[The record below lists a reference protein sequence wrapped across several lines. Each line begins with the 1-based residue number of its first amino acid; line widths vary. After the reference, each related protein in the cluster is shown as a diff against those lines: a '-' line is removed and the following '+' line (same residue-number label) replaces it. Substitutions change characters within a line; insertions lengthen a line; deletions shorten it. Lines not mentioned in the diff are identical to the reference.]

1 MAPGSP
7 IALAEAS
14 SGKVAADQIEG
25 ETVMKIRT
33 TVKAGARTNN
43 HNETVLRLAGQSR
56 GLKVRTQ
63 VRAGNI
69 RPNHNE
75 AVGLKLKTRVKA
87 GARRSNHN
95 ERLF

>member
-33 TVKAGARTNN
+33 TIKAGGRTYN
-43 HNETVLRLAGQSR
+43 HNEIVLRA
-56 GLKVRTQ
+56 
-63 VRAGNI
+63 A
-69 RPNHNE
+69 
-75 AVGLKLKTRVKA
+75 GLKLKTRVKA
-87 GARRSNHN
+87 GGRRPNHN